1 MCSTVTSWVRCLCHG
16 FSYEIN
22 HALEIRKASH
32 EVNPAFEI
40 RKAHEIGQSQG
51 RDEKGQAHEGKEGN
65 ESHEIKTKERVQFKA

>member
-22 HALEIRKASH
+22 HALEIRKAS
-32 EVNPAFEI
+32 
-40 RKAHEIGQSQG
+40 HEIGQSQG